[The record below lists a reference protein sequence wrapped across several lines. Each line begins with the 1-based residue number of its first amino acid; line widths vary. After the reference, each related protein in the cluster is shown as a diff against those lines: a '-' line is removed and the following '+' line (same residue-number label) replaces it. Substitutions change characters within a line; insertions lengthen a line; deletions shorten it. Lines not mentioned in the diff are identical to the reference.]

1 MRYFSAVLLTIHYAL
16 GTLFLPEGNF
26 LYLLQVSDIY
36 SQYEIINGK
45 TDFFTFVEENFL
57 EFENKLGIED
67 EIDGDDEEEDE
78 PFDKEEQPVPFDTI
92 SVNLNPAFPLSSVG
106 IDVEPQSLNCK
117 KNSFYLVKKYTTE
130 LVSIFHPPKDS
141 FI

>member
-36 SQYEIINGK
+36 SKYEIVNGK

-57 EFENKLGIED
+57 ELENKLCIEN
-67 EIDGDDEEEDE
+67 EIDGEDDEEDE
-78 PFDKEEQPVPFDTI
+78 PFEKEEQQIPFDTI
-92 SVNLNPAFPLSSVG
+92 SVNINPAFPLSTVG
-106 IDVEPQSLNCK
+106 IDIELQILNCK
-117 KNSFYLVKKYTTE
+117 KNAFYIIKKYSTE
-130 LVSIFHPPKDS
+130 LIPIFHPPKYIFS
-141 FI
+141 